1 MPRRAWRAPAGAR
14 GGRAARRRRVVVLR
28 GGRGRGA
35 RPAER
40 RRREALEA
48 LQADAPRQAI
58 FSLRSDEKIE
68 SAAGTRNESSIIDVG
83 YG

>member
-1 MPRRAWRAPAGAR
+1 M
-14 GGRAARRRRVVVLR
+14 VVLR